1 MNAFA
6 ELGLNEQL
14 LTALATLGYEEPT
27 PIQTEAIPQILEGHD
42 VLGQA
47 ATGTGKTAA
56 FALPFLQLLDRRAET
71 PSVLVLVPTRELAM
85 QVSEAMFKYGKAFDD
100 GTAVVPVY
108 GGQPIF
114 HQIKALRRGAQ
125 VVVATPG
132 RAIDHVNRGTLDLSG
147 IRHAVLD
154 EADEMLDMGFA
165 EDIETLLSA
174 MPADRQTVL
183 FSATMPSRIAK
194 IAKAHLRK
202 PVTIRIERDD
212 SAPNSGSISHTAYI
226 VARQHKAAALGRI
239 LDVEEPTAAIVF
251 CRTRGEVDTLTETLN
266 GRGYRA
272 EALHG
277 GMDQEQRDRVMGR
290 MRSATAELL
299 IATDVAARGLDLDH
313 LTHVVNY
320 DVPSSTEAYTHRVG
334 RVGRAGR
341 SGVAITLT
349 EPREQ
354 RLLGNIERVMGTK
367 VKIAQI
373 PNVAELR
380 AHQEESTRN
389 DLREAVLAGDD
400 GRFQRVVDSL
410 AEEFDLREIAAA
422 AARLYHQAAGNV
434 EDAEEIPEARPPKPD
449 RGDRFDKGAGRKGAY
464 GKGSGKGGGD
474 DRAQIFIGLG
484 RAARLSPGDLVGAIA
499 NETSLSGKQ
508 IGPIKIGEKF
518 SIVGVPPE
526 SVDEVIDALRQT
538 QIRGRS
544 AQVRRYVENRQPPR
558 DRKHNRK

>member
-1 MNAFA
+1 
-6 ELGLNEQL
+6 
-14 LTALATLGYEEPT
+14 
-27 PIQTEAIPQILEGHD
+27 
-42 VLGQA
+42 
-47 ATGTGKTAA
+47 
-56 FALPFLQLLDRRAET
+56 
-71 PSVLVLVPTRELAM
+71 
-85 QVSEAMFKYGKAFDD
+85 
-100 GTAVVPVY
+100 
-108 GGQPIF
+108 
-114 HQIKALRRGAQ
+114 
-125 VVVATPG
+125 
-132 RAIDHVNRGTLDLSG
+132 
-147 IRHAVLD
+147 
-154 EADEMLDMGFA
+154 
-165 EDIETLLSA
+165 
-174 MPADRQTVL
+174 
-183 FSATMPSRIAK
+183 
-194 IAKAHLRK
+194 
-202 PVTIRIERDD
+202 
-212 SAPNSGSISHTAYI
+212 SGSISHTAYI

-474 DRAQIFIGLG
+474 DRVQIFIWLG